1 MPNCPFLTLGA
12 NLSVFSSWWQIV
24 RFKLLLPNY
33 PVLYCPVP
41 NCPVPNCPKIVRTR
55 REGYPGGWWAK
66 PKPDTKLL
74 PNQGVTEEGFPCFG
88 FLRSIV
94 FQVWGK
100 CRLSLFIA
108 FGFHFEDGNGRQS
121 HQALALT
128 WRDKIEITIWP
139 FSYFESRTRLHIVIL
154 VFRDETKTS
163 KNRFSWSSE
172 KKWGWL
178 SREFPGSRILV
189 DLCSLLLE
197 GQRTAFRLHN
207 RLEY

>member
-1 MPNCPFLTLGA
+1 MGGGFRWFGQCLKKNVFFRWPLPLSSAILSSAKLSGA
-12 NLSVFSSWWQIV
+12 ILSY
-24 RFKLLLPNY
+24 N
-33 PVLYCPVP
+33 
-41 NCPVPNCPKIVRTR
+41 RTHKAWGVVG
-55 REGYPGGWWAK
+55 ELNQNSN
-66 PKPDTKLL
+66 TKLL
-74 PNQGVTEEGFPCFG
+74 PNQDVTEEVFPCFG

-154 VFRDETKTS
+154 VFRDEIETLE
-163 KNRFSWSSE
+163 NLFSWSSE
-172 KKWGWL
+172 KKWSWL
-178 SREFPGSRILV
+178 SSRIPGIENS
-189 DLCSLLLE
+189 CWPPSLHGKCHLKIPFCFF
-197 GQRTAFRLHN
+197 GTFP
-207 RLEY
+207 